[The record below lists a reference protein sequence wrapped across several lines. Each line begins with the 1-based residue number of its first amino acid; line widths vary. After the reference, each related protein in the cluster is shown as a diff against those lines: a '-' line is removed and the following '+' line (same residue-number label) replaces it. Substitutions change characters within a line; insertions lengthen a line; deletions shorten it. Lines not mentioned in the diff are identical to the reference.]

1 MSAWIVYS
9 KDGLT
14 ERCELHAVEYG
25 GTHMGERAVTATFES
40 DSKVDFDIFDYLSYR
55 GEVFE
60 LESVPTVKKTS
71 SFEYSYE
78 LRFVSR
84 KYELERCEMR
94 DLVPSDNGVVY
105 PTPLSFSFTGDV
117 RYLTDRIQACLD
129 DLYGEGVWNIVIA
142 DGVESEE
149 KNITI
154 AQQNCWNALALV
166 NSTYGLDF
174 YIKGRVI
181 TIGGSQ
187 PVVSHVFEYG
197 KGNGL
202 YEIERAAN
210 TDTAIVTKLRA
221 YGSDRNLDY
230 SYPKKP
236 EWSDSNLPVSFAF
249 SPLRLM
255 LPSFKVDKTDY
266 VLADEETIKK
276 YGIREASIVYEDIY
290 PSITGATH
298 NGQAIDEI
306 KAVDVVDD
314 NASTFVVYL
323 HDLGFDLEAHL
334 TTADA
339 QISMKSGA
347 MQGYTFTISNIE
359 KQEDN
364 SYKIT
369 LGRVSAEGGENYNIP
384 NSDWNM
390 REGDKFVLLN
400 ILMPQ
405 KYIRE
410 AENRLK
416 QRAEEYLAQY
426 SKTNFGYNIG
436 LHDKFLIE
444 NPSVYDALIEGSK
457 LSVYDE
463 ELGISEDVTIQSVTI
478 TENAADNTLPQVK
491 VTLNNEPSAST
502 LDRIQGKI
510 DSLANE
516 SAANNFA
523 TQSEIMAQYRKKLD
537 KPFFDKLFAAV
548 DAEGN
553 EIPSTDTVTPV
564 AYIKARYDFA
574 VVGGVTMYL
583 NDGSLDLPDIFD
595 GIPVDND
602 TIYWDGDVLK
612 SRGVGEGGV
621 TPTLLGDLTN
631 VGVWAN
637 TAAAETRI
645 MVQKKGSS
653 LWEELPLNS
662 IGCTDKDNTNGL
674 GYKVLHKDIPIDE
687 QVIATNTIYE
697 VRYDFYLNGSLNIP
711 SGCVL
716 KFDGGSIN
724 GGSVVFNKTK
734 LVGDVKLY
742 SSISGSL
749 GGGIANIDWFVDDS
763 SSDVTDILNQLLSI
777 VKRVEFCSRTYHV
790 NGTINVPSGKQLIG
804 NGCAISASGS
814 VDLFSIESNARGNI
828 IENMTL
834 YTSYSSSKAG
844 AAIRLNS
851 SNGGA
856 DHIYRD
862 LYINEFAYGIYAS
875 EVWWGN
881 TVENVKCTACGHSF
895 VILGTGGQSIN
906 NTFIRC
912 YSNNPY
918 VRGITLGAVKSCT
931 FINCN
936 NGCDT
941 GGTFLQVQ
949 TNCQGVK
956 FVGCNFEGG
965 LMKNNQYLFNLTSG
979 SIINFD
985 TCTFVK
991 LLKYDSSQNN
1001 TIAMRVMNTCQVTLI
1016 DCTGLSNEYVNF
1028 ALAQN
1033 DAKVYIRNLNG
1044 VGSFVSY
1051 NNASVVNMVN
1061 YLQKSLWDKSF
1072 EFTENR
1078 NGDEVLNAKLPING
1092 YLKSQGYLPEGS
1104 VDSTTLGVYS
1114 VGGYSPS
1121 GAEYTYGTLVA
1132 LNSVAGCA
1140 QIHFTD
1146 SRNNLGG
1153 QAFFRSVYING
1164 GTETLDAE
1172 WTEFITSKNIEKQS
1186 VDSANTLSTPRKLW
1200 GQDFDGSEDVS
1211 GDLSNV
1217 GNIIP
1222 TTNNTFKI
1230 GESANRQ
1237 WENVFSRE
1245 VTVDGITIKKSE
1257 TGVLY
1262 IDGTLAV
1269 SGGVTSFAVEEE
1281 QIANVMDGVVVDET
1295 TIIKRGN
1302 KLMLNP
1308 DITLGGGSSNW
1319 TDIAGKPTTISGY
1332 GITDAKISNGTITLG
1347 NSTITPLT
1355 RTTADSLYLG
1365 KNESVD
1371 MAEKD
1376 GNGSVIADTY
1386 FKNRGYA
1393 TSSNIKSTTIGAY
1406 SVSGYSPSGA
1416 DYTYGSVLSFP
1427 SSAGLVQMHF
1437 TDGRNALG
1445 NQLFFRNQYTS
1456 GGVRSI
1462 SSDWVEVIT
1471 SKNISDFPVE
1481 ASSLSKTCSIWGQDF
1496 DGTGDVDGR
1505 LYDVTGINDID
1516 IESNGQVV
1524 VPSSEAATMLLKR
1537 TKSGGAFIRCY
1548 PNNQDSKTW
1557 SIGVDNLYNAA
1568 WFYVDSSSGV
1578 DVRRMY
1584 LSSEGNLTITGSL
1597 SQGSDVRYK
1606 NIHKEI
1612 VLPLDFM
1619 ADAPCFEYDFI
1630 DDESCRT
1637 HLGTSAQY
1645 WESVEGIVS
1654 RDNDGRYCMDY
1665 SSLGVVMGISIAKE
1679 FTAYKKDMD
1688 KRMEELC
1695 KEMKALRME
1704 VEFLKNK

>member
-1 MSAWIVYS
+1 MSVWIVYS
-9 KDGLT
+9 KDGLA

-306 KAVDVVDD
+306 KAVDAVDD
-314 NASTFVVYL
+314 NALTFVVYL

-390 REGDKFVLLN
+390 REGDKFVLLD

-463 ELGISEDVTIQSVTI
+463 ELGISEDVTIQSITI

-583 NDGSLDLPDIFD
+583 NDGSLDLPSIFK
-595 GIPVDND
+595 GIPIDNN
-602 TIYWDGDVLK
+602 TIYWEEVKDEGGNVISKVLK
-612 SRGVGEGGV
+612 SRGAGEGGV
-621 TPTLLGDLTN
+621 TPTLLGDLKN
-631 VGVWAN
+631 VGSWAN
-637 TAAAETRI
+637 AMATEDRI
-645 MVQKKGSS
+645 MVQKKGSLS
-653 LWEELPLNS
+653 WEALELS
-662 IGCTDKDNTNGL
+662 K
-674 GYKVLHKDIPIDE
+674 IDGS
-687 QVIATNTIYE
+687 A
-697 VRYDFYLNGSLNIP
+697 DFSN
-711 SGCVL
+711 
-716 KFDGGSIN
+716 
-724 GGSVVFNKTK
+724 
-734 LVGDVKLY
+734 VKE
-742 SSISGSL
+742 SGS
-749 GGGIANIDWFVDDS
+749 
-763 SSDVTDILNQLLSI
+763 
-777 VKRVEFCSRTYHV
+777 
-790 NGTINVPSGKQLIG
+790 G
-804 NGCAISASGS
+804 NA
-814 VDLFSIESNARGNI
+814 F
-828 IENMTL
+828 T
-834 YTSYSSSKAG
+834 
-844 AAIRLNS
+844 
-851 SNGGA
+851 
-856 DHIYRD
+856 
-862 LYINEFAYGIYAS
+862 
-875 EVWWGN
+875 
-881 TVENVKCTACGHSF
+881 SF
-895 VILGTGGQSIN
+895 VLSDDKK
-906 NTFIRC
+906 
-912 YSNNPY
+912 
-918 VRGITLGAVKSCT
+918 TL
-931 FINCN
+931 
-936 NGCDT
+936 
-941 GGTFLQVQ
+941 
-949 TNCQGVK
+949 
-956 FVGCNFEGG
+956 
-965 LMKNNQYLFNLTSG
+965 
-979 SIINFD
+979 
-985 TCTFVK
+985 TFVK
-991 LLKYDSSQNN
+991 DKTFAEKSS
-1001 TIAMRVMNTCQVTLI
+1001 TL
-1016 DCTGLSNEYVNF
+1016 
-1028 ALAQN
+1028 
-1033 DAKVYIRNLNG
+1033 
-1044 VGSFVSY
+1044 
-1051 NNASVVNMVN
+1051 
-1061 YLQKSLWDKSF
+1061 
-1072 EFTENR
+1072 
-1078 NGDEVLNAKLPING
+1078 
-1092 YLKSQGYLPEGS
+1092 
-1104 VDSTTLGVYS
+1104 
-1114 VGGYSPS
+1114 
-1121 GAEYTYGTLVA
+1121 
-1132 LNSVAGCA
+1132 
-1140 QIHFTD
+1140 
-1146 SRNNLGG
+1146 
-1153 QAFFRSVYING
+1153 
-1164 GTETLDAE
+1164 
-1172 WTEFITSKNIEKQS
+1172 
-1186 VDSANTLSTPRKLW
+1186 
-1200 GQDFDGSEDVS
+1200 
-1211 GDLSNV
+1211 
-1217 GNIIP
+1217 
-1222 TTNNTFKI
+1222 
-1230 GESANRQ
+1230 
-1237 WENVFSRE
+1237 
-1245 VTVDGITIKKSE
+1245 
-1257 TGVLY
+1257 
-1262 IDGTLAV
+1262 
-1269 SGGVTSFAVEEE
+1269 
-1281 QIANVMDGVVVDET
+1281 
-1295 TIIKRGN
+1295 
-1302 KLMLNP
+1302 
-1308 DITLGGGSSNW
+1308 
-1319 TDIAGKPTTISGY
+1319 SGY
-1332 GITDAKISNGTITLG
+1332 GITDAYTKTEADNLLAKKWTQDDAKITNWDAAFGWGDHSKAGYMKKSVIYDESLGCWKLDGDLLVTGGITMFANEG
-1347 NSTITPLT
+1347 KYTPSTITDAVNIDGNTLVRVNGVIMLNPDIEFGGGV
-1355 RTTADSLYLG
+1355 ADSVAWSDVTGKPTWIGNNKPSYTTSEVTEGTNLYFT
-1365 KNESVD
+1365 N
-1371 MAEKD
+1371 AR
-1376 GNGSVIADTY
+1376 A
-1386 FKNRGYA
+1386 
-1393 TSSNIKSTTIGAY
+1393 
-1406 SVSGYSPSGA
+1406 VSA
-1416 DYTYGSVLSFP
+1416 LS
-1427 SSAGLVQMHF
+1427 
-1437 TDGRNALG
+1437 
-1445 NQLFFRNQYTS
+1445 
-1456 GGVRSI
+1456 
-1462 SSDWVEVIT
+1462 
-1471 SKNISDFPVE
+1471 
-1481 ASSLSKTCSIWGQDF
+1481 SSLS
-1496 DGTGDVDGR
+1496 
-1505 LYDVTGINDID
+1505 N
-1516 IESNGQVV
+1516 
-1524 VPSSEAATMLLKR
+1524 
-1537 TKSGGAFIRCY
+1537 
-1548 PNNQDSKTW
+1548 
-1557 SIGVDNLYNAA
+1557 
-1568 WFYVDSSSGV
+1568 
-1578 DVRRMY
+1578 
-1584 LSSEGNLTITGSL
+1584 
-1597 SQGSDVRYK
+1597 
-1606 NIHKEI
+1606 
-1612 VLPLDFM
+1612 
-1619 ADAPCFEYDFI
+1619 
-1630 DDESCRT
+1630 
-1637 HLGTSAQY
+1637 
-1645 WESVEGIVS
+1645 
-1654 RDNDGRYCMDY
+1654 
-1665 SSLGVVMGISIAKE
+1665 
-1679 FTAYKKDMD
+1679 
-1688 KRMEELC
+1688 
-1695 KEMKALRME
+1695 
-1704 VEFLKNK
+1704 